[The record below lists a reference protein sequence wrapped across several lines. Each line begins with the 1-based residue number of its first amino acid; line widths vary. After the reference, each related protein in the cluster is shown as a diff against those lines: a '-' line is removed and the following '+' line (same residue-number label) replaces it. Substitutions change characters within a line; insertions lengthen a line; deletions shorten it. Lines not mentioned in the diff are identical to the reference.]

1 MVSGYAAALPAYFP
15 PAPQSCKDRASQT
28 QWPNGPAV
36 ARATPT
42 AAFALALA
50 GFGMQSRRLFLAL
63 PVWFNAKTQ
72 KEARLAPSETDQPR
86 FLRCQE
92 STARMIS
99 TTEYME

>member
-1 MVSGYAAALPAYFP
+1 MSPVGQLLVDGYWLLVSGYAAALPAYFP

-63 PVWFNAKTQ
+63 PVWFNTMN
-72 KEARLAPSETDQPR
+72 T
-86 FLRCQE
+86 
-92 STARMIS
+92 RMR
-99 TTEYME
+99 